1 VDCNY
6 SMALSDNEEYIAK
19 KVKENKVPKYHL
31 RRRQVHGIADRMT
44 YLSYDRDKYNQKKH
58 VKNKKLK
65 NGQVIEIDPHF
76 YTMKNGGHEEDI
88 LYNKNFDNLNQN

>member
-44 YLSYDRDKYNQKKH
+44 YLSYDRDKYN
-58 VKNKKLK
+58 
-65 NGQVIEIDPHF
+65 
-76 YTMKNGGHEEDI
+76 
-88 LYNKNFDNLNQN
+88 